1 MRKQKTMV
9 VVERNVVGQRT
20 YEIKSLTNSVDYSIG
35 ESLDIK
41 TVNRLMG
48 VGSWT
53 VKVVSDK

>member
-9 VVERNVVGQRT
+9 VVERNAVGQRT